1 MWCLLIRPWPLDGS
15 GQLAHSAVP
24 DRKPSRVDAGL
35 PRSSRDLLG
44 RFTRIAVTNML
55 LALILKFGLN
65 MTPESESCVFTA
77 LAEGR
82 DS

>member
-1 MWCLLIRPWPLDGS
+1 MVFVDTDLALGRIGAISSLRGPGPEAVTCGRRPRP
-15 GQLAHSAVP
+15 
-24 DRKPSRVDAGL
+24 
-35 PRSSRDLLG
+35 SRDLLG

-55 LALILKFGLN
+55 LALILKFGSN
-65 MTPESESCVFTA
+65 MTLESESCVFTA